1 VYYRAS
7 DLSLKDLTN
16 DPGKRCG
23 STPLYGGTLESFLLK
38 LPRKLKEEDVTQKQ
52 QKKANRGATISPLG
66 RRGF

>member
-1 VYYRAS
+1 
-7 DLSLKDLTN
+7 
-16 DPGKRCG
+16 
-23 STPLYGGTLESFLLK
+23 LK